1 MKYTIVL
8 TTDTEPEIVEPILNE
23 ALNAFSLALQEIGG
37 PFTVEAKDGVSAN
50 RLADRLRA
58 IPDTPLKGR
67 HKPV

>member
-37 PFTVEAKDGVSAN
+37 PSQPGYSQWSLTCVRCGELYSRMYAL
-50 RLADRLRA
+50 RLS
-58 IPDTPLKGR
+58 
-67 HKPV
+67 